1 MFKVLKTIIA
11 IFFSLFFLINSS
23 DAKDYKYKKKLN
35 LLFENKTKVYK
46 LKYSSTAW
54 GRVAKTHTFT
64 EVNEDNEVI
73 SAFIGF
79 HLPLDSKPQWWMDEF
94 KKRIIFTDESPYSN
108 ERNFNFNKNNSSR
121 FLYVGEIDLRK
132 IPKNNVFNLR
142 TYINRLKKKYSVD
155 LPYDLLT
162 STHINVNTKGIYF
175 IIHSINHNLKNQ
187 KFISLN
193 PSEIKTN
200 PNLKPY
206 MDDWIKLSLSR
217 DQKITKLLNIANLET
232 EINLENNTNYY
243 FKKFKNNNLFK
254 ISNSQQDDKSILS
267 ANNEDQNQVASNEK
281 DKELLAK
288 KKADEEKK
296 KKELLAQKKAEEEK
310 KKKELLAQ
318 KKAEEEKKPR
328 NKLKKILK
336 SNFKDSDFI
345 ALANLT
351 PSAPH
356 ALYNLTGELTF
367 DKRSAAYC
375 YFNSS
380 SLKKLEDVYFK
391 KLFTDKYKIQF
402 FYFQNKCDILTIF
415 ENDIILTTAK
425 NLISLKTEDF
435 SKFEDLYKSKDLKLI
450 NFSRS
455 ADIQIFFEL
464 RKEKSKELKKSI
476 LNSEIEGFGSIVL
489 KNDSNELC
497 LVTPKDE
504 KKHLFLI
511 NKLNDEYALTGYE
524 KEYDSIKFG
533 SAEEIFIKI
542 QRNNCGF
549 LYSNETNLKILINA
563 MDKASIKHELIS
575 KWFFAKDVEQAEL
588 LEQDEL
594 IKNQNKLLDKQ
605 KKIAEEMEKKKNSG
619 ELLKEY
625 TANLRKK
632 HENEVNGFKNYIQK
646 EFEKFYF
653 DQKFEGNFFTDIYDE
668 VKSTYTDLFL
678 KGWVSSGFTIKTID
692 YGTGVYKGRVI
703 GAHVVNI
710 DTKMKN
716 NELGEYKNI
725 CFQISIL
732 DDDEFSF
739 YRNGGLFE
747 CDNNTNLRKWFLKNQ
762 FKTLWNPTFKDIT
775 N

>member
-11 IFFSLFFLINSS
+11 IFFSLIFLINSS

-35 LLFENKTKVYK
+35 LLFENKTKVYE

-54 GRVAKTHTFT
+54 SRVAKTHTFT
-64 EVNEDNEVI
+64 EVNEDNEVV

-79 HLPLDSKPQWWMDEF
+79 HLPLETKPQWWMDEF
-94 KKRIIFTDESPYSN
+94 KKRIILNDESPYSN
-108 ERNFNFNKNNSSR
+108 KRNFNLNKNNSSR

-132 IPKNNVFNLR
+132 IPKNNIFNLR
-142 TYINRLKKKYSVD
+142 TYINRLKKKYSVN

-232 EINLENNTNYY
+232 EINLENDTNYY

-254 ISNSQQDDKSILS
+254 ISNSQQDDKSIAS
-267 ANNEDQNQVASNEK
+267 ENNEDQNQVASNEK

-296 KKELLAQKKAEEEK
+296 KKELLAKKRADEEK
-310 KKKELLAQ
+310 KKKELLAK
-318 KKAEEEKKPR
+318 KKADEAKPKNR
-328 NKLKKILK
+328 LKKIIK
-336 SNFKDSDFI
+336 SNFKDDDFI
-345 ALANLT
+345 VLANLT

-356 ALYNLTGELTF
+356 ALFNLSGEITF
-367 DKRSAAYC
+367 DKKSVAYC
-375 YFNSS
+375 FFNNTN
-380 SLKKLEDVYFK
+380 LNKLEDVYFK
-391 KLFTDKYKIQF
+391 RIFVDKYKIQF
-402 FYFQNKCDILTIF
+402 FYFQNNCDILKIL
-415 ENDIILTTAK
+415 ENDIIITTAK
-425 NLISLKTEDF
+425 NLISLKPENF
-435 SKFEDLYKSKDLKLI
+435 SKFEALYNKKDLRLI

-455 ADIQIFFEL
+455 ENIQIFFEL

-489 KNDSNELC
+489 KNESNELC

-511 NKLNDEYALTGYE
+511 NKLNDEYALTGYD

-533 SAEEIFIKI
+533 SAEEIFIQI

-549 LYSNETNLKILINA
+549 LYTNQTNLKILINA
-563 MDKASIKHELIS
+563 MDKASIEHELIS

-594 IKNQNKLLDKQ
+594 IRNQNKLLDQQ

-625 TANLRKK
+625 TVNLRQK

-646 EFEKFYF
+646 EFEKFYI
-653 DQKFEGNFFTDIYDE
+653 DKQSEENFFTNIYDE
-668 VKSTYTDLFL
+668 IKLFYNDLFS
-678 KGWVSSGFTIKTID
+678 KGWESSEFSVKTID
-692 YGTGVYKGRVI
+692 FGTGVYKGRVI
-703 GAHVVNI
+703 SAHILNI
-710 DTKMKN
+710 NTKMKN
-716 NELGEYKNI
+716 NLLGEYKNN
-725 CFQISIL
+725 CFQIGIL
-732 DDDEFSF
+732 DDNEFSF
-739 YRNGGLFE
+739 YRNGGLFDCE
-747 CDNNTNLRKWFLKNQ
+747 DNQNLRKWFLKNQ
-762 FKTLWNPTFKDIT
+762 FKTLWNPTLKDIA

>member
-1 MFKVLKTIIA
+1 MSKFFKVSVLVITSF
-11 IFFSLFFLINSS
+11 IFSINYSI
-23 DAKDYKYKKKLN
+23 AKDYVFKKHK
-35 LLFENKTKVYK
+35 LLFDDASNVYK
-46 LKYSSTAW
+46 ISYSKSGW
-54 GRVAKTHTFT
+54 SKTSKTLSYIQT
-64 EVNEDNEVI
+64 NKSNELV

-79 HLPLDSKPQWWMDEF
+79 HLPITTNPRWTMDIM
-94 KKRIIFTDESPYSN
+94 RDVLLGSPSPLSDK
-108 ERNFNFNKNNSSR
+108 ELFNFHKNTTSR
-121 FLYVGEIDLRK
+121 HLYVGEINL
-132 IPKNNVFNLR
+132 KNMKENVYFNLKTLMSR
-142 TYINRLKKKYSVD
+142 ANKKYNIVF
-155 LPYDLLT
+155 PTKLLSSIHVT
-162 STHINVNTKGIYF
+162 INARGIYF
-175 IIHSINHNLKNQ
+175 ISYLTNQNLEQNV
-187 KFISLN
+187 SLN
-193 PSEIKTN
+193 PSAIKTN
-200 PNLKPY
+200 ANLTSYMNDWIALSIVRENILSEALKLKPLKTEY
-206 MDDWIKLSLSR
+206 QSMKLKIINNDERYYLKKFNENELNKIAANQDDNSSN
-217 DQKITKLLNIANLET
+217 QKDEIANT
-232 EINLENNTNYY
+232 E
-243 FKKFKNNNLFK
+243 
-254 ISNSQQDDKSILS
+254 
-267 ANNEDQNQVASNEK
+267 
-281 DKELLAK
+281 
-288 KKADEEKK
+288 EEKK

-415 ENDIILTTAK
+415 ENDIILTNAK

-563 MDKASIKHELIS
+563 MDKASIEHELIS

-653 DQKFEGNFFTDIYDE
+653 DQKFEGNFFSDIYDE

-716 NELGEYKNI
+716 NELGEYKNM
-725 CFQISIL
+725 CFQIGIL